1 MAYYHTK
8 YGTPRKKKRPT
19 WMRALLVLLTLLII
33 ASLVAGYFVYR
44 IIFKP
49 NVWTAGNNAASVYI
63 PTGSDF
69 DDVKTIL
76 YSQGLI
82 IHRNTFEW
90 LARKKKY
97 PGLVKPGHYI
107 VRDGMSNDEL
117 VNMLRLGKQSPVM
130 VIFNNIRLKSEL
142 ASRVAN
148 QIEADSASIMALLN
162 DSVYLREAGL
172 VRETALTMI
181 IPNTYEFYWN
191 TSARQFLDRM
201 KREYEQFWDGI
212 RDRRALEIGMSRA
225 EVVTLASIIEKE
237 TNKND
242 EKARIAGV
250 YMNRLDRKWLLQ
262 ADPTLVYASGDFGL
276 TRVLNVHKEIDSPY
290 NTYKYP
296 GLPPGPICIPSIAS
310 VDAVLNHEDHDFL
323 FFCARDDLSGYHVF
337 SNSITQHNRNAR
349 RYREA
354 IENRK

>member
-19 WMRALLVLLTLLII
+19 WMRVILVLLTLLII

-97 PGLVKPGHYI
+97 PDLIKPGHYI

-117 VNMLRLGKQSPVM
+117 VNMLRLGEQSPVM

-142 ASRVAN
+142 ASRVSK
-148 QIEADSASIMALLN
+148 QIEADSATIMELLN
-162 DSVYLREAGL
+162 DSVYLMEAGL
-172 VRETALTMI
+172 DRETALTMI

-212 RDRRALEIGMSRA
+212 RDQRALEIGMSRA

-276 TRVLNVHKEIDSPY
+276 TRVLNVHKEIESPY

-296 GLPPGPICIPSIAS
+296 GLPPGPICITSIAS
-310 VDAVLNHEDHDFL
+310 VDAVLNHEEHDFL

-354 IENRK
+354 IENRN